1 MLAQKSNQQTQKKE
15 RRDDD
20 DDDFLTSGGPNQ
32 MIKVGHSRLTNPLIP
47 KKPPQGFNLV
57 LGPVGEVGQRALAGF
72 LAFPPSFAQQDGR
85 WRIAVG
91 DDFDIHGSYYSYR
104 CQAPYSYL
112 HGNIFKIAHEA
123 KSRNTNGLFGN
134 LAS

>member
-104 CQAPYSYL
+104 YL
-112 HGNIFKIAHEA
+112 YVKHLIHIYMG
-123 KSRNTNGLFGN
+123 TY
-134 LAS
+134 